1 VQQFHPL
8 EHQVWLRVQAE
19 KMTKPA

>member
-8 EHQVWLRVQAE
+8 EHQVWLQVQAE
-19 KMTKPA
+19 KMTEPA

>member
-8 EHQVWLRVQAE
+8 EHRVWLQVQAE